1 MLQFCWIQLIQWLI
15 FFFQSI
21 CWFSMPSPWPK
32 VVSDPSH
39 QLIAGHHIQKNKKIH
54 PFTNTYRQFRVPANL
69 LLLLAVRRHANRFTT
84 MTFSPAVSLVQIKT
98 SQSTPSPQSWWTIC
112 LWLYRQTIK
121 SLSSDKMS
129 QRLVGVSM
137 ANPWLSLSSAF
148 GCGLLAVLAE
158 NQAVLPEN
166 VDGIKQLFILV
177 THLPGGDRKG
187 NYSERGRP
195 SIQTRRGNGTG
206 TLRATETPTSLMRG
220 EQREDRAAPLT
231 SCSSASN

>member
-1 MLQFCWIQLIQWLI
+1 MAD

-21 CWFSMPSPWPK
+21 RWFSMTPSLWPM

-39 QLIAGHHIQKNKKIH
+39 QLITGHHIQKKQRIH
-54 PFTNTYRQFRVPANL
+54 PFTNTYRQFRVPANF

-98 SQSTPSPQSWWTIC
+98 SQSTPSPQSWWTVC
-112 LWLYRQTIK
+112 MWLNRQTIK

-137 ANPWLSLSSAF
+137 ANPWLPLSSAF
-148 GCGLLAVLAE
+148 GCGLLAVVAE

-166 VDGIKQLFILV
+166 VDAIKQLFNLV

-187 NYSERGRP
+187 NYSEGGRP
-195 SIQTRRGNGTG
+195 SIQTGRGNGTG
-206 TLRATETPTSLMRG
+206 TLRATETPTWLLRG

-231 SCSSASN
+231 SRSSASN